1 MPIYEYHCNACDT
14 DFEAWQKITETSSD
28 CEACGSSDTR
38 RKVSATSFVLKGSG
52 WYKTDYASTPAK
64 PVGEKS
70 GSAES
75 PASSPEKTDKG
86 ATSEKS
92 VKSEAPA
99 GSEAPAPKA
108 AAAS

>member
-52 WYKTDYASTPAK
+52 WYKTDYASTPAE

-75 PASSPEKTDKG
+75 PASSPEKTDK
-86 ATSEKS
+86 AE
-92 VKSEAPA
+92 KSEAPA
-99 GSEAPAPKA
+99 KTEAPAPKA

>member
-75 PASSPEKTDKG
+75 PASSPEKTDK
-86 ATSEKS
+86 AE
-92 VKSEAPA
+92 KSEAPA
-99 GSEAPAPKA
+99 KTEAPAPKA